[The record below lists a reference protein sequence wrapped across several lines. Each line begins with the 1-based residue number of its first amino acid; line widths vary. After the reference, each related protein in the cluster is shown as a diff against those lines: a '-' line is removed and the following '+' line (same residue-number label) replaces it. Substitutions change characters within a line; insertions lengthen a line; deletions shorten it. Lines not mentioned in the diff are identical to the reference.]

1 MSTLNVTNIAGPS
14 NTGTAATLSSIN
26 GGPISGARNRII
38 NGGMRIAQ
46 RGTSFAGINFASGGI
61 YGLDRWLTSVGG
73 AAVVTTSQSSDV
85 PNNTFQYSHKIGLT
99 TADTSIASSDFC
111 LIKQLIEGHNVRD
124 LIGQTFTLSFWV
136 KSPKTGTH
144 CVAFR
149 NNIPDRSYIKE
160 YTVVAANTWEY
171 KTLTISG
178 GLITAGT
185 WDWTNGAGLDVSFTL
200 ATGSTYQATADSW
213 QTGNFVGTSSQVNVL
228 DNVANDFF
236 LTGVQ
241 LEPGTVATPF
251 ERRSYGQELVL
262 CQRYFETSF
271 DGVAVGTAGNTAS
284 CLFHVNINV
293 SDFYSYGPCQY
304 QQQKRATPTVT
315 IYSPLNGATGVLY
328 NLSTNSNVGNAGVA
342 SVGTRGFRLFCSNSA
357 MSPANSAHAIHYT
370 ASAEL

>member
-38 NGGMRIAQ
+38 NGNFDIWQ
-46 RGTSFAGINFASGGI
+46 RGTSTGSWVAPITNYYWADRWVANSSGTGGAGSLSQQAFTPGQTDVPGEPTFFQRWQITSAASGQTAGNCWI
-61 YGLDRWLTSVGG
+61 EQRIE
-73 AAVVTTSQSSDV
+73 DV
-85 PNNTFQYSHKIGLT
+85 RTL
-99 TADTSIASSDFC
+99 A
-111 LIKQLIEGHNVRD
+111 
-124 LIGQTFTLSFWV
+124 GQTATLSFYA
-136 KSPKTGTH
+136 KGTGTLPNIFATQTFGSGGSTQ
-144 CVAFR
+144 VAYTLAS
-149 NNIPDRSYIKE
+149 NVVLSSTWTKYT
-160 YTVVAANTWEY
+160 YTVSLAS
-171 KTLTISG
+171 ISG
-178 GLITAGT
+178 KTIGTNHYVGITFMVPLNT
-185 WDWTNGAGLDVSFTL
+185 TYTFDL
-200 ATGSTYQATADSW
+200 A
-213 QTGNFVGTSSQVNVL
+213 QVQ
-228 DNVANDFF
+228 F
-236 LTGVQ
+236 
-241 LEPGTVATPF
+241 EPGAVATPF
-251 ERRSYGQELVL
+251 ERRSYGQELSL

-357 MSPANSAHAIHYT
+357 MSPVNSAHAIHYT